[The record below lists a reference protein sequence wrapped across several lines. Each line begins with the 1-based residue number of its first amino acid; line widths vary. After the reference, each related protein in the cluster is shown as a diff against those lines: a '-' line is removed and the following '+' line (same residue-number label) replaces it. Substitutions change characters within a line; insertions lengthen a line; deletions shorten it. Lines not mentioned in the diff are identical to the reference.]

1 MANSSKGWYYMGYE
15 WRGRSIVYGPFTA
28 EEIRD
33 AFKKGD
39 IDEKTQVRY
48 GLNSPWLPLKDVAF
62 FSRLV
67 SRPRLTFDKQEF
79 LKRHKTWVL
88 IIAIVLFT
96 FVYSRLHTPHHAPVT
111 SALSTSVPYQE
122 VLDQNTIINLTN
134 KARALNGLSHLNEN
148 PLLNTIAEKRAED
161 MFEKQYFDHVS
172 PFGEKASDIAQR
184 VGYRYKTIGENIASG
199 RFVTNQK
206 VIDGWMQ
213 SPGHRKNILST
224 DVEDL
229 GAAIIKGNMHGEE
242 TCIAVQIFG
251 LQSREVYKPV
261 CLAPSQTL
269 FKEIEV
275 RKAEL
280 GDLKDR
286 LAKLKQELDNEN
298 ASIEADR
305 SLPSRSPSDTK
316 NLNLRIRVY
325 NEKSNLHNGYLADMK
340 AKSVVL
346 QSMIGEYNEMVQT
359 YNSCKTSQ

>member
-251 LQSREVYKPV
+251 LQSTSLSGSRFTSARSGSWAVSRQSSCPTIPAPGVTRPCRYEPDLNPAYHDMATHYGTVVIHARVKKP
-261 CLAPSQTL
+261 
-269 FKEIEV
+269 
-275 RKAEL
+275 
-280 GDLKDR
+280 KD
-286 LAKLKQELDNEN
+286 
-298 ASIEADR
+298 
-305 SLPSRSPSDTK
+305 
-316 NLNLRIRVY
+316 
-325 NEKSNLHNGYLADMK
+325 K
-340 AKSVVL
+340 AKVKSAVL
-346 QSMIGEYNEMVQT
+346 IAQRVTPHIILSNTPSFFSQSFV
-359 YNSCKTSQ
+359 